1 MDKKSKSPEYLYT
14 TYVQERHWL
23 FMDLPRM
30 LDIATE
36 CLNIT
41 INSHMHN
48 AYKDDSLY
56 LRWAKFIRQL
66 KDIKPEALAEQR
78 SAYFEK
84 NKISKDRYG
93 K

>member
-14 TYVQERHWL
+14 TY
-23 FMDLPRM
+23 
-30 LDIATE
+30 E

-41 INSHMHN
+41 INSHLHN

-66 KDIKPEALAEQR
+66 KDIKPEAIAEQR
-78 SAYFEK
+78 AAYFEK